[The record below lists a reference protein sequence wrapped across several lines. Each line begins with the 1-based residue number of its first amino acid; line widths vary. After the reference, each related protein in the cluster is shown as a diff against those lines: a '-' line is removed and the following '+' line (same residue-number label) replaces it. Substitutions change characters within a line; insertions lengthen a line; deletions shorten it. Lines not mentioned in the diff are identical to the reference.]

1 MFPGSPVRL
10 DDDLIRRGLEVF
22 GRGLDLF
29 RALPVL
35 FDALAGNIPGSG
47 VEVVDIL
54 FDDLFRGGLQ
64 LFRSDF
70 DLFDILL
77 EFFDGFPGKP
87 FGAFP
92 NLFRTFFELFRA
104 LPVRIDSFVGE
115 IPGFVHLYIGEEAI
129 GTGICA
135 ALRDT
140 DLIESTHRGHGHC
153 IAKGADVN
161 KMMAEIF
168 GKKDGLCHGKG
179 GSMHI
184 ADFSVGML
192 GANGVVGGGYNLAT
206 GAALAN
212 KMVLKNDTVS
222 VVFFGDGASNRG
234 TFHEAANVAA
244 AWKLPVIFVNEMNCW
259 ASTTP
264 YRTTT
269 AVENISDRAKGYN
282 MPGVIVDGQNV
293 FEVYQAAVE
302 AVARARRGEGPT
314 FIEAKT
320 YRIEGHFVGDPEHY
334 RKKEETMEIFHRTDP
349 LKLFKTQCPE
359 GMVFE
364 QEELDGILSAAR
376 EKIARAKE
384 YAVSCE
390 YPDPSEYLT
399 DVYAE

>member
-1 MFPGSPVRL
+1 MRTLSEKITKEQAKKFYETMCT
-10 DDDLIRRGLEVF
+10 IRCFEESVKK
-22 GRGLDLF
+22 
-29 RALPVL
+29 
-35 FDALAGNIPGSG
+35 
-47 VEVVDIL
+47 
-54 FDDLFRGGLQ
+54 
-64 LFRSDF
+64 DF
-70 DLFDILL
+70 L
-77 EFFDGFPGKP
+77 
-87 FGAFP
+87 
-92 NLFRTFFELFRA
+92 N
-104 LPVRIDSFVGE
+104 GE

-168 GKKDGLCHGKG
+168 GKKDGLCKGKG

-184 ADFSVGML
+184 ADFSIGML

-212 KMVLKNDTVS
+212 KMVLKNDGVS

-234 TFHEAANVAA
+234 TFHEAMNVAA

-269 AVENISDRAKGYN
+269 AVENISDRAKGYGI
-282 MPGVIVDGQNV
+282 PGVIVNGQNV
-293 FEVYQAAVE
+293 FEVYEAAVE
-302 AVARARRGEGPT
+302 AVERARKGEGPT

-320 YRIEGHFVGDPEHY
+320 YRIEGHFVGDPELY

-349 LKLFKTQCPE
+349 LKVFSGYCPK
-359 GMVFE
+359 GISFE
-364 QEELDGILSAAR
+364 QEELDEMLNAAR
-376 EKIARAKE
+376 EKVAKAKE

-390 YPDPSEYLT
+390 YPEESEYFK
-399 DVYAE
+399 DVYVD